1 MPSPIVEA
9 KRPNYENGFASVR
22 TRAKAEGLARLA
34 TRESFARRLTLT
46 QVDLIET
53 DAESELADASHPA
66 L

>member
-1 MPSPIVEA
+1 MSAPEIKS

-22 TRAKAEGLARLA
+22 TRAKAEGLARLS
-34 TRESFARRLTLT
+34 TRESFARHLTLT

-53 DAESELADASHPA
+53 DAEFELADASHPA